1 MANLDVSCREL
12 ESLITSWIFSERD
25 RKLVHRR
32 LVDGVRFEPLA
43 EEFGLSVT
51 QAKRIVYKC
60 TQTILSKCW

>member
-12 ESLITSWIFSERD
+12 ESLIASWIFNERD
-25 RKLVHRR
+25 WKLVYRR

-51 QAKRIVYKC
+51 QTKRIVYKC
-60 TQTILSKCW
+60 TQTLLSKCW